1 MAFMVVPRT
10 SEFFL
15 TGSEGKGAARPRPY
29 TRTVIDVTGR
39 AADLLAKADA
49 AARRF
54 NPSARIRVVPER
66 DGVRFVLS
74 DGPEE
79 GDVAVERAGVTF
91 FVDPTLDGVVDVE
104 EPHDRLVLRSIDPRG

>member
-1 MAFMVVPRT
+1 M
-10 SEFFL
+10 
-15 TGSEGKGAARPRPY
+15 
-29 TRTVIDVTGR
+29 IDVTGR
-39 AADLLAKADA
+39 AADLLAKADG

-104 EPHDRLVLRSIDPRG
+104 DPHDRLVLRSIDPRG